1 MTPYHDPAK
10 FGLAMVGSID
20 FRDAYEFDIVAVFR
34 DQQGR
39 LGYLI
44 DSGCSCPMP
53 FEDKGVND
61 LTYCTPD
68 ELRMVFLEQA
78 RMNAWGDDDYD
89 RYDAAIADLMKK
101 VVA

>member
-44 DSGCSCPMP
+44 DSGCSGPTP

-61 LTYCTPD
+61 LTYCTPT
-68 ELRMVFLEQA
+68 ELHAALQEQA
-78 RMNAWGDDDYD
+78 KNNTWSEDESG

>member
-10 FGLAMVGSID
+10 FGLTMVGSID

-53 FEDKGVND
+53 FDGKGVGD
-61 LTYCTPD
+61 LTYCTPA
-68 ELRMVFLEQA
+68 ELQVALQEQA
-78 RMNAWGDDDYD
+78 KENTWSEDESG
-89 RYDAAIADLMKK
+89 RYDALIADLMKK